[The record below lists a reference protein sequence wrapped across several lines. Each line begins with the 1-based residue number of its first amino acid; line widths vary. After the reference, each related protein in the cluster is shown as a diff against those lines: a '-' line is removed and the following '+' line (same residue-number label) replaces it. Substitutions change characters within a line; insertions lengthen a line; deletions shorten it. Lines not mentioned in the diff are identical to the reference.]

1 MALLSSLYY
10 RYQPLDHRCIRL
22 IRIPPGRFNSG
33 PTDDIQIE
41 IEHKPLGTCDYLAL
55 SYTWG
60 PATLEEQD
68 AANAQIF
75 TTVQRCYPVNCGGEI
90 ILVTRSLR
98 DALKRIQGLVQDP
111 RHRFGWSQTTNNRA
125 IPEFAWVDG
134 ICINQDDLQ
143 ERTEQIK
150 LMTEIYSLASLTVA
164 YLGELGQ
171 HEAQSCR
178 GFGLAVQLGNLYQT
192 VKPWVHLLTLDDI
205 QNPGLYALGGA
216 KVLSRQDWVEWAI
229 FMSREWFFRTWV
241 VQEATLSGPADTY
254 IFCGSLFVLVE
265 AVLLS
270 LNLVFDTNWNVAVFT
285 EVATASPRDPRCHRY
300 MQRFAGWLAKAHP
313 HQLVLKAWH
322 RAAKA
327 SFFSMSYWQLSL
339 TSCSDPRDKIYGS
352 LGLAAEWEGLDE
364 ALLPVDYRLSVS
376 EVFCRAT
383 KYVIMRTGSIEIL
396 AAAATRGEKRNPH
409 GLPSWCP
416 DYSHTV
422 TARRPDSLIEYP
434 GQPLTTWQASGS
446 SRCIRADRDELI
458 SMLTLQGLQC
468 DQIQLSYL
476 FEDHFQFF
484 TSPGVFEFLLEILRQ
499 PALASRGDIVESF
512 ARVISCYMGDA
523 NRRRYLEDGLTRG
536 MTTLIL
542 WALRDDAET
551 DCATA
556 PSTPMVG
563 EDLLFRVERI
573 AASVSEIIK
582 VEPQARKYLPQHDL
596 LTREVT
602 RQKKLRNFPES
613 RNYQETNINHYG
625 VPCDSYL
632 NASEVEL
639 INRDFW
645 GATSH
650 CQFRAL
656 FVTKGRR
663 IGLGP
668 DILQP
673 GDQVW
678 LLAGARLPFLLRA
691 SSAGRMTM
699 VGEAYVDGMMFG
711 ELWTEDSLAS
721 VTLE

>member
-1 MALLSSLYY
+1 MIDHFGLWFTRIISGLSWPFFRLSITAIN
-10 RYQPLDHRCIRL
+10 PLTITA
-22 IRIPPGRFNSG
+22 SG
-33 PTDDIQIE
+33 SFIE
-41 IEHKPLGTCDYLAL
+41 LEHKPLSTCDYLAL

-98 DALKRIQGLVQDP
+98 DALKRIQGLMQDP
-111 RHRFGWSQTTNNRA
+111 RHRLVWSQTTDNRA
-125 IPEFAWVDG
+125 IPEFVWVDG
-134 ICINQDDLQ
+134 ICINQDDPQ

-171 HEAQSCR
+171 YEAQTCR

-192 VKPWVHLLTLDDI
+192 IKPWVHLLTLNDI
-205 QNPGLYALGGA
+205 RNPGLYALAGA
-216 KVLSRQDWVEWAI
+216 KALSRQDWVEWAI

-241 VQEATLSGPADTY
+241 LQEATLSGPANTY
-254 IFCGSLFVLVE
+254 ILCGSLFVLVE

-285 EVATASPRDPRCHRY
+285 EVAVASPRDPRCHRY

-313 HQLVLKAWH
+313 HQLILKASH

-376 EVFCRAT
+376 E
-383 KYVIMRTGSIEIL
+383 
-396 AAAATRGEKRNPH
+396 
-409 GLPSWCP
+409 
-416 DYSHTV
+416 
-422 TARRPDSLIEYP
+422 
-434 GQPLTTWQASGS
+434 
-446 SRCIRADRDELI
+446 
-458 SMLTLQGLQC
+458 C
-468 DQIQLSYL
+468 DQIQLSYSFENHFRL
-476 FEDHFQFF
+476 F
-484 TSPGVFEFLLEILRQ
+484 TLPGVFEFLLEILRL

-512 ARVISCYMGDA
+512 ARVMSCYSGDA
-523 NRRRYLEDGLTRG
+523 NWRCLEDGLPQG
-536 MTTLIL
+536 MAALIL
-542 WALRDDAET
+542 WALREDAET
-551 DCATA
+551 YLATA

-573 AASVSEIIK
+573 AALVSEIIK

-613 RNYQETNINHYG
+613 RNYQETNINHYRAL
-625 VPCDSYL
+625 CDSYP
-632 NASEVEL
+632 NANEVER
-639 INRDFW
+639 INREFW
-645 GATSH
+645 GATSP
-650 CQFRAL
+650 CQFRTL
-656 FVTKGRR
+656 FVTKGGR

-678 LLAGARLPFLLRA
+678 LLAGAKLPFLLRA
-691 SSAGRMTM
+691 SSSGRMTM

-711 ELWTEDSLAS
+711 ELWTEDGFAS